1 MASCSALKAISSAV
15 SWILGMV
22 VWADIV
28 IDVWIVMVGWTV
40 DEWIDRLT
48 DE

>member
-28 IDVWIVMVGWTV
+28 MIDMLFGLTLRILIVG
-40 DEWIDRLT
+40 
-48 DE
+48 